1 MPRSRSRVR
10 FRIDRRCLL
19 DIAGRAGRDADQP
32 VDNVAM
38 KLQQPPAVAA
48 RHGMGEQGDR
58 SAEAADEGTE
68 SLHHRGAVESIERN
82 VAAAAG
88 ARPVRHHRAVTA
100 FGKEICPSAPAIGGT
115 LIAGAGVSAAV
126 NHDDGRAAGRGRRRK
141 GLEIDRHRRSDQ
153 TGRMD
158 HGHDGN
164 SAAKPRALRA
174 DTLVSL
180 SDVRIISQ
188 HPLLRTSETKG
199 H

>member
-1 MPRSRSRVR
+1 MVDARRRVKTSSGRKSDSSRVSY
-10 FRIDRRCLL
+10 
-19 DIAGRAGRDADQP
+19 AA
-32 VDNVAM
+32 VDGNGWFA
-38 KLQQPPAVAA
+38 
-48 RHGMGEQGDR
+48 
-58 SAEAADEGTE
+58 SDEGTE

-126 NHDDGRAAGRGRRRK
+126 NHDDGRVVGRGRRRK
-141 GLEIDRHRRSDQ
+141 GLEINRHRRSDQ

-164 SAAKPRALRA
+164 STAKPRALRA
-174 DTLVSL
+174 DTLG
-180 SDVRIISQ
+180 D
-188 HPLLRTSETKG
+188 HARTRGALTHARDRSVGKRVLE
-199 H
+199 